1 MTKVCRP
8 QFPGVTSSCV
18 PGCWGPTGLAGM
30 AAAGERPSP
39 LHACVCVHAYMCAN
53 MCACCV
59 HACCTCTCTGVR
71 PYPAHAHM
79 HLYRR
84 AAIPC
89 TCTCTGERPYPA
101 HALVQACGHTLH
113 MHLYRRAAIS
123 CTCTCTGERPY
134 PPNELSNMLFAHA
147 SAHDRAGYNE
157 VSEAVCAP
165 WRIHACMHVY
175 VCGWGPAVTRC
186 EPEMVSC
193 TCMCGDMRPIHV
205 V

>member
-1 MTKVCRP
+1 MHVYAYMHT
-8 QFPGVTSSCV
+8 CV
-18 PGCWGPTGLAGM
+18 RT
-30 AAAGERPSP
+30 
-39 LHACVCVHAYMCAN
+39 CVHAVCM
-53 MCACCV
+53 
-59 HACCTCTCTGVR
+59 HA
-71 PYPAHAHM
+71 AHALAQACGHILHM
-79 HLYRR
+79 H
-84 AAIPC
+84 